1 MEKEIKTKQDE
12 SLKVIIGLLI
22 VGLVLIGISTWLG
35 RERFKTKVK
44 TVPITEIQ
52 LKEDS
57 TPVIM
62 KDIENIKLPNL
73 DEEFKEI
80 DQDLNSL

>member
-22 VGLVLIGISTWLG
+22 VGLVLIGISSWLG

>member
-12 SLKVIIGLLI
+12 YLKVIIGLLI

>member
-12 SLKVIIGLLI
+12 YLKVIIGLLI

-57 TPVIM
+57 TPR
-62 KDIENIKLPNL
+62 DYERYR
-73 DEEFKEI
+73 EY
-80 DQDLNSL
+80 

>member
-22 VGLVLIGISTWLG
+22 VGLVLIGISTWL
-35 RERFKTKVK
+35 ERGGVKTKVK

-62 KDIENIKLPNL
+62 KDIENIKLLNL

>member
-22 VGLVLIGISTWLG
+22 VGLVLIGISTWL
-35 RERFKTKVK
+35 ERGGFKTKVK